1 MQINELKEK
10 LEQGEAIENLV
21 LVLPYLPFVEKK
33 IMVDRIV
40 DACIN
45 IDENGIYTVDNF
57 NKKLMTDLVIIGNY
71 TDLEFS
77 ENTLEDYDYL
87 VKNKVVN
94 HVINNM
100 DVDELDFI
108 YDLIHVELK
117 QKVEIGNSL
126 SNVLAVNLQKLVEKI
141 PTDKQLKGLSK
152 SLVKDLNK
160 FDWNKIPELKDIFKT
175 VNGGKAK

>member
-108 YDLIHVELK
+108 YDLTHLEIE
-117 QKVEIGNSL
+117 QKVKIGNSL
-126 SNVLAVNLQKLVEKI
+126 ESIVAKGLNDLISKIPDEKGMKKLMGDIPKLV
-141 PTDKQLKGLSK
+141 
-152 SLVKDLNK
+152 
-160 FDWNKIPELKDIFKT
+160 NKIKPDNLELLKEMYSPK
-175 VNGGKAK
+175 KAK